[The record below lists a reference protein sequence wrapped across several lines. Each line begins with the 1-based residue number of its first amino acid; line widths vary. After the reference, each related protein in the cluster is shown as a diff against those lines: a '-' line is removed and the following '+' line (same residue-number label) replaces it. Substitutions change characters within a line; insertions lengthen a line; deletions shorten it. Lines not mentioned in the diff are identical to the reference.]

1 MLSSA
6 YTSDTSDTSDTST
19 VRLAVRSRAWI
30 TSLGVLF
37 LLCLPLSA
45 SAAPILYSVTGGS
58 VQITVMVGASI
69 VGQTTS
75 PGLSG
80 TLTLDSVAHS
90 LDSLDLSLDPNIGL
104 ALSAAY
110 GGYDSIVIESASLT
124 GDVGFAP
131 IGAPTV
137 NPSSYVASAGSLTVD
152 GFWSATDSGGINPA
166 APSTA
171 IAYGVP
177 IVTAVVNTIPIV
189 SISGVTLNSLSGAA
203 FGEASDLTVLASF
216 AVTSV
221 TVIPE
226 PGTAL
231 LAGFGLV
238 LMAASRRHAR
248 SRA

>member
-1 MLSSA
+1 MLSCD
-6 YTSDTSDTSDTST
+6 YTNTRGTST
-19 VRLAVRSRAWI
+19 ERLAARSRAWI
-30 TSLGVLF
+30 TSLGLGVLF
-37 LLCLPLSA
+37 MLCLPSGA

-80 TLTLDSVAHS
+80 TLTLDDVAHS

-104 ALSAAY
+104 TLSAPY
-110 GGYDSIVIESASLT
+110 GGYNLITIESASLT

-131 IGAPTV
+131 LGTPVV
-137 NPSSYVASAGSLTVD
+137 NPSSYSAAAGPLTVN
-152 GFWSATDSGGINPA
+152 GFWSATDSGGINPP

-171 IAYGVP
+171 IAYAVP
-177 IVTAVVNTIPIV
+177 VVTAVVNTSPFV
-189 SISGVTLNSLSGAA
+189 SISGVTINSLSGVT

-216 AVTSV
+216 VVTSV